1 MLPDD
6 LTKAAAEDYE
16 SINPEEDEVSVFKK
30 HNYII
35 AGILITV
42 IIIGAIFGFVVYG

>member
-1 MLPDD
+1 MLSDD
-6 LTKAAAEDYE
+6 LTKAVAEDYE
-16 SINPEEDEVSVFKK
+16 NLNPEDDEVSVFKK

-42 IIIGAIFGFVVYG
+42 IITGAIFGFVMYG